1 MRTDLPVSEL
11 APMFRPIETER
22 LRLRALNVQDA
33 PVVHAYRTH
42 ADVARFQRWGT
53 GPLESIEAD
62 IHAMNARAIVTPGQW
77 YQVGIC
83 LRTIGTLIG
92 DCGFR
97 VAEWDGS
104 KVEIGVA
111 LEPTMQGKGYAAEA
125 LRAFMDYLFTSL
137 RKQTVFGVVDA
148 ANVRSAALML
158 RVGMRKVG
166 RHGEQQ
172 NADFEEVF
180 EIAKEK
186 H

>member
-1 MRTDLPVSEL
+1 
-11 APMFRPIETER
+11 MFTPIETER

-53 GPLESIEAD
+53 GSIESIEAD
-62 IHAMNARAIVTPGQW
+62 IQAMNTSTIGTPGQW
-77 YQVGIC
+77 YQVGIY
-83 LRTIGTLIG
+83 LRGAGKLIG
-92 DCGFR
+92 DCGLR
-97 VAEWDGS
+97 VPESDTS
-104 KVEIGVA
+104 RVEVGIA
-111 LEPTMQGKGYAAEA
+111 LDPTMQRRGYATEA
-125 LRAFMDYLFTSL
+125 LRAFMDYLLTSL